1 MKHSIWIQTAWQSE
15 MLEETNKFANE
26 AVEVKNKVNK
36 AIKFDENSIMM
47 EAEVL
52 DFGLKSILKNVKA
65 EIKNEAKNK

>member
-1 MKHSIWIQTAWQSE
+1 MI
-15 MLEETNKFANE
+15 
-26 AVEVKNKVNK
+26 
-36 AIKFDENSIMM
+36 

>member
-1 MKHSIWIQTAWQSE
+1 M
-15 MLEETNKFANE
+15 
-26 AVEVKNKVNK
+26 KNKVNK
-36 AIKFDENSIMM
+36 AIKFDENSIRM

>member
-1 MKHSIWIQTAWQSE
+1 ME
-15 MLEETNKFANE
+15 
-26 AVEVKNKVNK
+26 NKVNK